1 MARTSRLK
9 MSWNPIL
16 GTMRRAAIIIVLL
29 AGGCASGPAR
39 DPLADAEASF
49 LAFLDAANAA
59 GAIESGLY
67 AEYEGR
73 DLSAWQ
79 ALERQHRAELTA
91 RLGAVNTARLGADD
105 ANALT
110 AMRRTFRDYAEET
123 APGGT
128 APTCADASDPD
139 AGFAALTG
147 ALAACFRELG
157 NQMPFEGGT
166 ISRGTALQLLH
177 DIEEPERR
185 RAVFD
190 AFSPLWQALN
200 GNNEPD
206 SPYRRAIR
214 LAAEDA
220 KSGGSYIDQAAH
232 ALGVTHADVERWLLE
247 MLEAWRVANDP
258 QPIEPWDFRFSI
270 GEANRLLADRI
281 PPGALLPLNQRY
293 YLDLG
298 ANLESLGV
306 VYDLAERP
314 DKSALAYCDFLVRG
328 RYEPDGTWR
337 PTIARIVGTY
347 PNGGLYSMNE
357 LVHEN
362 GHAVHISAIRNRPA
376 FTDWPDTLFTE
387 AFADVPAWSVYE
399 PAWQRKYLGTAI
411 DATTSLRAQFGGV
424 ILDVAW
430 SLFELRLLRDPTLD
444 PNAVWTDI
452 TSHYLHIKPHP
463 DVPWWAMR
471 VQLGGN
477 PGYMIHYGLGAVLTA
492 EIRQRA
498 AELIG
503 PMDAGNPAWYAW
515 SSEKLLRFG
524 SERDTRQL
532 IQDLLGRKLTSA
544 VILGQIRRIDL
555 PPDP

>member
-1 MARTSRLK
+1 
-9 MSWNPIL
+9 
-16 GTMRRAAIIIVLL
+16 MRRAAILILLL
-29 AGGCASGPAR
+29 ATGCAKAPAP
-39 DPLADAEASF
+39 DPLADTEASF

-67 AEYEGR
+67 TEYEGR
-73 DLSAWQ
+73 DLPTWQ
-79 ALERQHRAELTA
+79 ALEQQHRVELSA
-91 RLGAVNTARLGADD
+91 RLDGMDAAGLSADQ

-110 AMRRTFRDYAEET
+110 AMRRTFGDYAQET
-123 APGGT
+123 APG
-128 APTCADASDPD
+128 AAPPTCADASSKD
-139 AGFAALTG
+139 AGFTALTG

-185 RAVFD
+185 KAVFD
-190 AFSPLWQALN
+190 AFKPLWQALN
-200 GNNEPD
+200 GNNEHY
-206 SPYRRAIR
+206 SPYRRVIR

-220 KSGGSYIDQAAH
+220 KTGGSYIDQAAL
-232 ALGVTHADVERWLLE
+232 ALGVTHADIERWLIE

-258 QPIEPWDFRFSI
+258 QPIEPWDFRHSI
-270 GEANRLLADRI
+270 GAANRLLADRI
-281 PPGALLPLNQRY
+281 PPDALLPLNQRY

-298 ANLESLGV
+298 ANLQALGV
-306 VYDLAERP
+306 VHDLAERP
-314 DKSALAYCDFLVRG
+314 DKSPLAYCDFLVRG
-328 RYEPDGTWR
+328 RYEADGSWR
-337 PTIARIVGTY
+337 PTIARIVGSY
-347 PNGGLYSMNE
+347 PKGGLFSMNE

-399 PAWQRKYLGTAI
+399 PAWQQKYLGTAI
-411 DATTSLRAQFGGV
+411 DARTSLRAQFGGV

-430 SLFELRLLRDPTLD
+430 SLFELRMLRDPTLD

-463 DVPWWAMR
+463 ELPWWAMR

-498 AELIG
+498 TELIG
-503 PMDAGNPAWYAW
+503 PMDAGNPQWYAW
-515 SSEKLLRFG
+515 SSKNLLSFG

-532 IQDLLGRKLTSA
+532 MHDLLGRPPSSA
-544 VILGQIRRIDL
+544 AVLEQMRRMNEAGSD
-555 PPDP
+555 

>member
-1 MARTSRLK
+1 
-9 MSWNPIL
+9 
-16 GTMRRAAIIIVLL
+16 MRCAAIFILLL
-29 AGGCASGPAR
+29 AGGCASNPAR
-39 DPLADAEASF
+39 DPLAQAEASF
-49 LAFLDAANAA
+49 LAFLDAANAV

-67 AEYEGR
+67 TDYEGR
-73 DLSAWQ
+73 DRSAWQ
-79 ALERQHRAELTA
+79 ALEQRHRAELTA
-91 RLGAVNTARLGADD
+91 ALAAVDAAGLGVDE

-110 AMRRTFRDYAEET
+110 AMRRTFGDYADET
-123 APGGT
+123 APGAA
-128 APTCADASDPD
+128 APTCADATNQD

-185 RAVFD
+185 KAVFD
-190 AFSPLWQALN
+190 AFRPLWQALN
-200 GNNEPD
+200 GDNEPD

-214 LAAEDA
+214 LAAEEA
-220 KSGGSYIDQAAH
+220 KTGGTYIDQAAL
-232 ALGVTHADVERWLLE
+232 ALGVKHADIERWLVE
-247 MLEAWRVANDP
+247 MLEAWRVANGP
-258 QPIEPWDFRFSI
+258 QPIEPWDFRHSI
-270 GEANRLLADRI
+270 GAANRLLADRI
-281 PPGALLPLNQRY
+281 PSDALLRLNQRY

-298 ANLESLGV
+298 ANLEALGV
-306 VYDLAERP
+306 VHDVAERP
-314 DKSALAYCDFLVRG
+314 DKSPLAYCDFLVRG
-328 RYEPDGTWR
+328 RHEADGSWR
-337 PTIARIVGTY
+337 PTIARVVGSY
-347 PNGGLYSMNE
+347 PQGGLFSMNE

-399 PAWQRKYLGTAI
+399 PAWQQKYLGTAI
-411 DATTSLRAQFGGV
+411 EARTSLRALFGGV

-430 SLFELRLLRDPTLD
+430 SLFELRMLRDPTLD

-463 DVPWWAMR
+463 EVPWWAMR

-477 PGYMIHYGLGAVLTA
+477 PGYMIHYGLGAILTA

-503 PMDAGNPAWYAW
+503 PMDAGNPHWYAW
-515 SSEKLLRFG
+515 SSEDLLRFG

-532 IQDLLGRKLTSA
+532 MQDLLGRPPTSA
-544 VILGQIRRIDL
+544 AVLEQMRRMDEAG
-555 PPDP
+555 PG

>member
-1 MARTSRLK
+1 
-9 MSWNPIL
+9 
-16 GTMRRAAIIIVLL
+16 MRRAAILILLL
-29 AGGCASGPAR
+29 ATGCAKAPAP
-39 DPLADAEASF
+39 DPLADTEASF

-67 AEYEGR
+67 TDYEGR
-73 DLSAWQ
+73 DLPAWQ
-79 ALERQHRAELTA
+79 ALERQHRAEFTA
-91 RLGAVNTARLGADD
+91 RLDGVDAASLSADQ

-123 APGGT
+123 APG
-128 APTCADASDPD
+128 AAPPTCADASNQD

-185 RAVFD
+185 KAVFD
-190 AFSPLWQALN
+190 AFKPLWKALN

-206 SPYRRAIR
+206 SPYRRVIR

-220 KSGGSYIDQAAH
+220 KTKGSYIDQAAL
-232 ALGVTHADVERWLLE
+232 ALGVSHADIERWLIE

-258 QPIEPWDFRFSI
+258 QPIEPWDFRHAI
-270 GEANRLLADRI
+270 GAANRLLADRI
-281 PPGALLPLNQRY
+281 PPDALLPLNQRY

-298 ANLESLGV
+298 ANLQALGV
-306 VYDLAERP
+306 VHDLAERP
-314 DKSALAYCDFLVRG
+314 DKSPLAYCDFLVRG
-328 RYEPDGTWR
+328 RYEPDGAWR
-337 PTIARIVGTY
+337 PTIARIVGSY
-347 PNGGLYSMNE
+347 PRGGLFSMNE

-376 FTDWPDTLFTE
+376 FTDWPDTIFTE

-399 PAWQRKYLGTAI
+399 PAWQQKYLATAI
-411 DATTSLRAQFGGV
+411 DAKTSLRAQFGGV

-430 SLFELRLLRDPTLD
+430 SLFELRMLRDPTLD

-452 TSHYLHIKPHP
+452 TRHYLHIKPHP
-463 DVPWWAMR
+463 ELPWWAMR

-492 EIRQRA
+492 EIRKRA
-498 AELIG
+498 AEVIG
-503 PMDAGNPAWYAW
+503 PMDAGNAQWYAW

-524 SERDTRQL
+524 SERDTRELMQE
-532 IQDLLGRKLTSA
+532 LLGRPPNSA
-544 VILGQIRRIDL
+544 AVLEQLRRMDEAGS
-555 PPDP
+555 D

>member
-1 MARTSRLK
+1 
-9 MSWNPIL
+9 
-16 GTMRRAAIIIVLL
+16 MRRAAILILLL
-29 AGGCASGPAR
+29 ATGCTSNPAR

-67 AEYEGR
+67 TEYEGR
-73 DLSAWQ
+73 DLPAWQ
-79 ALERQHRAELTA
+79 ALEQQHRAELAT
-91 RLGAVNTARLGADD
+91 RLEAMDAATLSLEQ

-110 AMRRTFRDYAEET
+110 AMRRTFGDYAEET
-123 APGGT
+123 APGAA
-128 APTCADASDPD
+128 APTCADASNPD

-185 RAVFD
+185 KAVFD
-190 AFSPLWQALN
+190 AFHELWQALN

-214 LAAEDA
+214 LTAEEA
-220 KSGGSYIDQAAH
+220 KSNGSYIDQAAR
-232 ALGVTHADVERWLLE
+232 ALGVTHADVERWLVE
-247 MLEAWRVANDP
+247 MLEAWRVASDP
-258 QPIEPWDFRFSI
+258 QPIEPWDFRHSI
-270 GEANRLLADRI
+270 GAANRLLADRI
-281 PPGALLPLNQRY
+281 PPDALLPLIQRY

-298 ANLESLGV
+298 ADLEALGV

-314 DKSALAYCDFLVRG
+314 DKSPLAYCDFLVRG
-328 RYEPDGTWR
+328 RYEADGAWR

-347 PNGGLYSMNE
+347 PEGGLYSMNE

-376 FTDWPDTLFTE
+376 FTDWPDTIFTE

-399 PAWQRKYLGTAI
+399 PAWQQKYLGTAL
-411 DATTSLRAQFGGV
+411 DARTSLRALFGGV

-430 SLFELRLLRDPTLD
+430 SLFELRLLSDPTLD

-452 TSHYLHIKPHP
+452 TSHYLHIKPRP
-463 DVPWWAMR
+463 ELPWWAMR
-471 VQLGGN
+471 VQLGAN

-498 AELIG
+498 AERIG
-503 PMDAGNPAWYAW
+503 PMDAGNPQWYAW
-515 SSEKLLRFG
+515 SSEQLLRFG
-524 SERDTRQL
+524 SERDTRRL
-532 IQDLLGRKLTSA
+532 MQDLLGRPPTSA
-544 VILGQIRRIDL
+544 AVLEQMRRMNEAGSG
-555 PPDP
+555 

>member
-1 MARTSRLK
+1 
-9 MSWNPIL
+9 
-16 GTMRRAAIIIVLL
+16 MRRAAIIILLL
-29 AGGCASGPAR
+29 AGGCASDPVR
-39 DPLADAEASF
+39 DPLAGAEASF

-73 DLSAWQ
+73 DLRAWQ
-79 ALERQHRAELTA
+79 ALEQQHRAELGA
-91 RLGAVNTARLGADD
+91 RLDAVDAASLNAEQ

-110 AMRRTFRDYAEET
+110 AMRRTFGDYAEET
-123 APGGT
+123 ATGAA
-128 APTCADASDPD
+128 APTCADASNPD

-147 ALAACFRELG
+147 ALAACFREFG

-185 RAVFD
+185 NAVFD
-190 AFSPLWQALN
+190 AFTPLWQALN

-220 KSGGSYIDQAAH
+220 KTGGSYIDQAAQ
-232 ALGVTHADVERWLLE
+232 ALGVTHADVERWLVE

-258 QPIEPWDFRFSI
+258 QPIEPWDFRHSI
-270 GEANRLLADRI
+270 GAANRLLADRI
-281 PPGALLPLNQRY
+281 PPDALLPLNQRY

-298 ANLESLGV
+298 ADLQALGV
-306 VYDLAERP
+306 VHDLAERP
-314 DKSALAYCDFLVRG
+314 DKSPLAYCDFLVRG
-328 RYEPDGTWR
+328 RYETDGSWR
-337 PTIARIVGTY
+337 PTIARIVGAY
-347 PNGGLYSMNE
+347 PQGGLFSMNE

-399 PAWQRKYLGTAI
+399 PEWQQKYLGTAI
-411 DATTSLRAQFGGV
+411 DARTSLRAQFGGV

-492 EIRQRA
+492 EIRQRT

-503 PMDAGNPAWYAW
+503 PMDAGNPQWYAW
-515 SSEKLLRFG
+515 SSEQLLRFG
-524 SERDTRQL
+524 SERDTRRL
-532 IQDLLGRKLTSA
+532 MQDLLGRAPDSA
-544 VILGQIRRIDL
+544 AVLAQMRRMDEAGS
-555 PPDP
+555 D